1 MSNADV
7 YDFLFISLI
16 PIQVANSFSEF
27 LKWWDRT
34 EKKQKQKNLY
44 PDLSNNKFQIHAW
57 NTLFVYKSTYTNKHL
72 PNILELRKNPVDP
85 IS

>member
-1 MSNADV
+1 MGQD
-7 YDFLFISLI
+7 
-16 PIQVANSFSEF
+16 
-27 LKWWDRT
+27 W
-34 EKKQKQKNLY
+34 KKQKQKNLY

-57 NTLFVYKSTYTNKHL
+57 NTLFVYKSTYTNKCL